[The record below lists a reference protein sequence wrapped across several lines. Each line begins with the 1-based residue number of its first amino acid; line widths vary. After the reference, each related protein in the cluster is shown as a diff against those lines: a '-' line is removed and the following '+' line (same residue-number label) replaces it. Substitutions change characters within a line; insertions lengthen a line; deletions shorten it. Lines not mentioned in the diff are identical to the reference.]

1 MSGFAAMLAE
11 DRRLIIL
18 RSLADV
24 PNYRLNEQVLQTGL
38 NAFGH
43 HAGRDLVRAD
53 ILYLAEHGLVRVEK
67 LPAPG
72 GELWLAA
79 LTAIGEDV
87 ANGRLHPGVARPRP
101 A

>member
-1 MSGFAAMLAE
+1 MSGFAAVLAE

-24 PNYRLNEQVLQTGL
+24 PGYHLNEQVLKLGL

-53 ILYLAEHGLVRVEK
+53 IQYLLDHDLVRVDR
-67 LPAPG
+67 LPGQG
-72 GELWLAA
+72 GELWLVT
-79 LTAIGEDV
+79 LTAACEDV
-87 ANGRLHPGVARPRP
+87 AKGRLHPGVARPRP
-101 A
+101 G